1 MKSDTLNAGIE
12 AEVIYAAG
20 NSEFVHIRQ
29 IPVRDYPKGFSLVEN
44 EAALV
49 SFLVSGPAPS
59 GCASPLPAAGQYLG
73 FRPPLWAESLA
84 PASYEHILARGRE
97 VNENGFFAYCGRQ
110 TTAAQEKL
118 RVQIAAMAQLPPEV
132 MKLAMEQGLRS
143 TSPTSLRG

>member
-12 AEVIYAAG
+12 AEIIYAAG

-29 IPVRDYPKGFSLVEN
+29 IPVKDYPKGFSLVEN

-49 SFLVSGPAPS
+49 SFMVSGPAPQT
-59 GCASPLPAAGQYLG
+59 PDPRPQTQYLG
-73 FRPPLWAESLA
+73 FRPAAWAESLA
-84 PASYEHILARGRE
+84 PDSYEHVLLRGRE
-97 VNENGFFAYCGRQ
+97 VNDKGFFAYCGRQ
-110 TTAAQEKL
+110 ATAAQEKL